1 MITYKSK
8 YCNACRLSNRENLE
22 PSLQV
27 KTEQDRTLR
36 DIRPQETAPVRR
48 HKEALVS
55 YRQLLH
61 VTQVKTGKTKPNKV
75 FRLKETASTAWT
87 N

>member
-1 MITYKSK
+1 MY
-8 YCNACRLSNRENLE
+8 NVCRLSNRENLE

-36 DIRPQETAPVRR
+36 DIRPQEAASICR

-55 YRQLLH
+55 
-61 VTQVKTGKTKPNKV
+61 
-75 FRLKETASTAWT
+75 ETASACNVRRQTGQD
-87 N
+87 